1 MHQDVLK
8 HAQVVDMIRSKHK
21 ASMASIRFFMKRF
34 SNFYHFDSDSIE
46 AEFSRFEVDNLP
58 RSLVECN
65 RIDVAWSELGKVK
78 PPDCAALKYAHLSK
92 LMLCILVIPH
102 SNADSERVF
111 SGVRKNQ
118 TDFRPNLSVPTLESL
133 LMLKTTMLNDKTAA
147 MRESSPMLSSK
158 KPKVQ
163 HVWTWH
169 RQIRLM
175 RTITSMI
182 VK

>member
-1 MHQDVLK
+1 
-8 HAQVVDMIRSKHK
+8 
-21 ASMASIRFFMKRF
+21 MKRF

-58 RSLVECN
+58 NSLVECN
-65 RIDVAWSELGKVK
+65 RIDVAWSEHGKVK

-118 TDFRPNLSVPTLESL
+118 TDSRPNLSVPTLESL
-133 LMLKTTMLNDKTAA
+133 LMLKTTMLNDKTCCYERKFSNALLQKA
-147 MRESSPMLSSK
+147 KSATCMDLAQANKTDENNNINDSEMINIVSVLSTPESN
-158 KPKVQ
+158 
-163 HVWTWH
+163 
-169 RQIRLM
+169 
-175 RTITSMI
+175 
-182 VK
+182 